1 MALYEHRYDDWN
13 AVDLIT
19 HRSRISHM
27 MRVKAESSSSQKLTL
42 FAAVPTVVVVVVW
55 CIKDNSWKKLLRCAA
70 AQLKENV
77 CILTATKCCDSQ
89 FVRVVKTHR
98 AERGKTHP
106 LYAFS
111 WGSENLEFGIKLTP
125 PH

>member
-42 FAAVPTVVVVVVW
+42 FAAVPTVVVVVVH
-55 CIKDNSWKKLLRCAA
+55 KRQLLEEIVALRRSAA
-70 AQLKENV
+70 KG
-77 CILTATKCCDSQ
+77 KCMHFD
-89 FVRVVKTHR
+89 
-98 AERGKTHP
+98 G
-106 LYAFS
+106 Y
-111 WGSENLEFGIKLTP
+111 
-125 PH
+125 